1 MSHSTMSVNSET
13 PSDLKHDNN
22 SNSAS
27 LEGDASQEQVIGE
40 ITFTDLENIM
50 SDNAINLSF
59 DDIPK
64 GISGMKPIE
73 TSSVLEEADDQSVP
87 NTTMPSTFNTTSISS
102 TEQSL
107 EETKKSVKKARL
119 KSCIIKLTE
128 LSNSEREKW
137 ARSENSSPKLN
148 NSIDSTESLNS
159 SGSRYNMRS

>member
-1 MSHSTMSVNSET
+1 
-13 PSDLKHDNN
+13 
-22 SNSAS
+22 
-27 LEGDASQEQVIGE
+27 
-40 ITFTDLENIM
+40 
-50 SDNAINLSF
+50 
-59 DDIPK
+59 
-64 GISGMKPIE
+64 MKPIE

-102 TEQSL
+102 TEQSS

-137 ARSENSSPKLN
+137 ATSENSSPKLN

-159 SGSRYNMRS
+159 SGSRYNMRSRPTPTPINVRPSRRKRTIVNYKEQMMNDSGHDSDFEPILKPQPPLDNKSYPTPSRMAI